1 MALLEIR
8 DLNVTYQMKDRR
20 IAAVEHVSLDIEEKK
35 PLGIVG
41 ESGSGKSTLA
51 MAVLR
56 MLPQG
61 TAVEGEVKL
70 NGKNL
75 LSMKAEELQKVR
87 WKEMSVVFQK
97 SMNILSPVHKI
108 GRQLTDMYA
117 VHEPQASKREIQDRM
132 LELLE
137 LVNLPGRVLKSYP
150 HELSGGQLQRVSIA
164 ASLMH
169 NPPLVILDEATTALD
184 VITQGQIIEEI
195 RKLRDVMNVTWML
208 ITHDISVVSSCCDQ
222 IAVMY
227 AGRLMEYGTVSQV
240 IHRPSHPYTQGLL
253 RSFPSLHG
261 EKSGLKGMP
270 GSMPDLSAKPQGCV
284 FAGRCRWA
292 TEKCG
297 MVGFEMNKVEAGH
310 LTACPFWENTLTDGG
325 DDHGVS

>member
-51 MAVLR
+51 MAILR

-117 VHEPQASKREIQDRM
+117 VHEPQA
-132 LELLE
+132 
-137 LVNLPGRVLKSYP
+137 VL
-150 HELSGGQLQRVSIA
+150 Q
-164 ASLMH
+164 
-169 NPPLVILDEATTALD
+169 
-184 VITQGQIIEEI
+184 
-195 RKLRDVMNVTWML
+195 
-208 ITHDISVVSSCCDQ
+208 
-222 IAVMY
+222 
-227 AGRLMEYGTVSQV
+227 AGPDGVPE
-240 IHRPSHPYTQGLL
+240 
-253 RSFPSLHG
+253 SF
-261 EKSGLKGMP
+261 
-270 GSMPDLSAKPQGCV
+270 
-284 FAGRCRWA
+284 
-292 TEKCG
+292 
-297 MVGFEMNKVEAGH
+297 
-310 LTACPFWENTLTDGG
+310 
-325 DDHGVS
+325 